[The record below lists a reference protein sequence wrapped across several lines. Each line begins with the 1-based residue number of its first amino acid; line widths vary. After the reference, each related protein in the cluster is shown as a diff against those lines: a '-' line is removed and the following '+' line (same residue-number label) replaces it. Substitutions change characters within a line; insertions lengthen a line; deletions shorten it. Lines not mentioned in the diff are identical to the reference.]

1 MLIMKLKR
9 IVKYLFVPIFIGV
22 LVFLF
27 IFSNQR
33 NTQKT
38 INKIDIQFES
48 EEPYFLTHE
57 IVNKLLIQNSER
69 VQKQAKSVIDLYKL
83 EEQVLENPYIE
94 KASLFMTIDGTLNSF
109 IKQRQ
114 PIARIFTG
122 NSSYYIDSQAIK
134 VPISENY
141 SARVPLITGV
151 DDENEVSELMVLL
164 NKIVGDDFLN
174 KEIVGIHLQAT
185 KEYMMTVRS
194 GDYTIEFGKLTAIDS
209 KIKKLKAF
217 YSKVFL
223 DSTIHKYKTINIK
236 YHNQVV
242 GIK

>member
-1 MLIMKLKR
+1 M
-9 IVKYLFVPIFIGV
+9 
-22 LVFLF
+22 
-27 IFSNQR
+27 
-33 NTQKT
+33 
-38 INKIDIQFES
+38 
-48 EEPYFLTHE
+48 
-57 IVNKLLIQNSER
+57 VNKLLIQNNER

-122 NSSYYIDSQAIK
+122 NSSYYIDSQAVK

-151 DDENEVSELMVLL
+151 DDEKEVSELMVLL